1 MFYMKPSYQV
11 VLSAAVLLSWKLLT
25 DDRGLLAFVLF
36 TSVVMMVL
44 NLEVKDI
51 ENLSSIKVDC
61 IDFIYWSVFSLSSG

>member
-44 NLEVKDI
+44 NLEVMDI
-51 ENLSSIKVDC
+51 EYVDIFTGENLSSI
-61 IDFIYWSVFSLSSG
+61 

>member
-51 ENLSSIKVDC
+51 EYVDLLTKGNLTSI
-61 IDFIYWSVFSLSSG
+61 

>member
-51 ENLSSIKVDC
+51 EYVDILTKENLSSI
-61 IDFIYWSVFSLSSG
+61 